1 MKLIELYEL
10 YKLKKAVPT
19 EEEINEI
26 FKDLTA
32 EDLKK
37 PVVELPQNPPLAT
50 IPIELKEG
58 DVIEIFPSVDGLEMY
73 FLVWGVF
80 SEENTI
86 RLMLL
91 SEFIEFATPKDVIVD
106 LNGNKYIVQ
115 TDIFIDLPYESV
127 SKLQAILNRKIFK
140 IGRLSEEDLQKIDKV
155 FFGET
160 KGDGKFTTPTKGLFK
175 REEAE
180 RAVKLV
186 AEYID
191 NLEKIAQKYS
201 LLKEFKERKEKWAA
215 SERERYTLTTEDFYA
230 KYDSSEE
237 ILIIVPAEKNR
248 WKIGKIFIQIGEK
261 DITLYEGVLFE
272 RIPIYLPKE
281 AYDWEI
287 LLKGL
292 KLEVD

>member
-1 MKLIELYEL
+1 MMKLIELYEL

-19 EEEINEI
+19 EQEINEI

-37 PVVELPQNPPLAT
+37 PVVEFPQNPPLAT

-86 RLMLL
+86 RFMLL

-115 TDIFIDLPYESV
+115 TDIFIDLP
-127 SKLQAILNRKIFK
+127 SKFQAILNRKIFK
-140 IGRLSEEDLQKIDKV
+140 IGKLSKEDLQKIDKV

-180 RAVKLV
+180 RAAKLV

-191 NLEKIAQKYS
+191 DLERRAEKYS
-201 LLKEFKERKEKWAA
+201 LLKELIGRKEKWAA
-215 SERERYTLTTEDFYA
+215 SEKERYTFTTRDFYA

-237 ILIIVPAEKNR
+237 ILTIVPAEKNR

-261 DITLYEGVLFE
+261 DIILYEGILSE

-281 AYDWEI
+281 AYDWEV
-287 LLKGL
+287 LFKGL
-292 KLEVD
+292 KLEVN